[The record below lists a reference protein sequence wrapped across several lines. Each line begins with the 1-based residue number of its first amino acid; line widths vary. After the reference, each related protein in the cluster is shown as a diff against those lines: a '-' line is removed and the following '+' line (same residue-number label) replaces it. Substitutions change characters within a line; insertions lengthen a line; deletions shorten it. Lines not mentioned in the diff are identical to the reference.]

1 VQLWVRLSG
10 GPVDA
15 VVVADAVAVL
25 TSGGLDS
32 AILVAHLASEGS
44 EVTPIYVRFG
54 LVWENVEARHLKRF
68 LASLPNSNVK
78 PLITL
83 DLPVADI
90 YGAHWSMTGQ
100 AVPDDGSPDE
110 AVYLPGR
117 NLLLLAKSSVWC
129 ALNGIPTIALGTL
142 AANPFPDA
150 DREFFT
156 GFSALAGRALSCRLS
171 VVTPFAGRSK
181 QEVLEVGRELALD
194 LTFSCIAPR
203 SERHC
208 GRCNKCAERQ
218 LAFSGLGLADT
229 TDYATL

>member
-1 VQLWVRLSG
+1 M
-10 GPVDA
+10 
-15 VVVADAVAVL
+15 VVADAVAVL
-25 TSGGLDS
+25 ASGGLDS
-32 AILVAHLASEGS
+32 AILVAHLASEKS

-54 LVWENVEARHLKRF
+54 LAWEDVEARYLERF
-68 LASLPNSNVK
+68 LASLPNRNVNS
-78 PLITL
+78 LIEL

-90 YGAHWSMTGQ
+90 YGTHWSTTGQ
-100 AVPDDGSPDE
+100 DVPDHHSPDE

-150 DREFFT
+150 DDEFFT
-156 GFSALAGRALSCRLS
+156 GYSALAGRALGCPLS
-171 VVTPFAGRSK
+171 VVAPFAGRSK
-181 QEVLEVGRELALD
+181 RDVLEIGRQLALD
-194 LTFSCIAPR
+194 LTFSCISPS

-218 LAFSGLGLADT
+218 LAFSDVGIADT
-229 TDYATL
+229 TEYATR

>member
-1 VQLWVRLSG
+1 
-10 GPVDA
+10 

-25 TSGGLDS
+25 ASGGLDS
-32 AILVAHLASEGS
+32 AILVAHLASDGTK
-44 EVTPIYVRFG
+44 VTPIYVRFG
-54 LVWENVEARHLKRF
+54 LTWEDVEVRHLKRF
-68 LASLPNSNVK
+68 LASLSNANVES
-78 PLITL
+78 LIEL
-83 DLPVADI
+83 DLPVADS
-90 YGAHWSMTGQ
+90 YGAHWSVTGQ
-100 AVPDDGSPDE
+100 DVPDDHSPDE

-150 DREFFT
+150 DSEFFT
-156 GFSALAGRALSCRLS
+156 AFSALAGRALGFPLA

-181 QEVLEVGRELALD
+181 QDVLAVGRQLALD
-194 LTFSCIAPR
+194 LTFSCIAPL

-218 LAFSGLGLADT
+218 LAFSDLGLVDT
-229 TDYATL
+229 TEYATS

>member
-1 VQLWVRLSG
+1 M
-10 GPVDA
+10 
-15 VVVADAVAVL
+15 VVADAVAVL
-25 TSGGLDS
+25 ASGGLDS
-32 AILVAHLASEGS
+32 AILVAHLAGEGS

-54 LVWENVEARHLKRF
+54 LAWEDVESRHLKRF
-68 LASLPNSNVK
+68 LASLPPSNINS
-78 PLITL
+78 LIVL

-90 YGAHWSMTGQ
+90 YGPHWSMTGQ
-100 AVPDDGSPDE
+100 DVPDDDSPDE

-129 ALNGIPTIALGTL
+129 ALNGVPTIALGTL

-156 GFSALAGRALSCRLS
+156 GFATLAGRALDRPLA
-171 VVTPFAGRSK
+171 VATPFAGRSK
-181 QEVLEVGRELALD
+181 REVLEVGRQLALD

-218 LAFSGLGLADT
+218 LAFRDLGIADPT
-229 TDYATL
+229 VYATS

>member
-1 VQLWVRLSG
+1 M
-10 GPVDA
+10 
-15 VVVADAVAVL
+15 ADAVAVL
-25 TSGGLDS
+25 ASGGVDS
-32 AILVAHLASEGS
+32 AILVGHLASEGR

-54 LVWENVEARHLKRF
+54 LAWEDVEARHLERF
-68 LASLPNSNVK
+68 LASLSNSNVK
-78 PLITL
+78 SLIVL
-83 DLPVADI
+83 DQPVADI
-90 YGAHWSMTGQ
+90 YSAHWSMTGQ
-100 AVPDDGSPDE
+100 DVPDDDSPDE

-117 NLLLLAKSSVWC
+117 NLLLLVKSSVWC

-150 DREFFT
+150 DSEFFA
-156 GFSALAGRALSCRLS
+156 GFSALAGRALSSPLE

-181 QEVLEVGRELALD
+181 QEVLELGRQLALD

-218 LAFSGLGLADT
+218 LAFSDSGIADT
-229 TDYATL
+229 TEYATS

>member
-1 VQLWVRLSG
+1 M
-10 GPVDA
+10 
-15 VVVADAVAVL
+15 VVADAVAVL
-25 TSGGLDS
+25 ASGGLDS
-32 AILVAHLASEGS
+32 AILVAHLASEGC

-54 LVWENVEARHLKRF
+54 LAWEDVESRHLKQF
-68 LASLPNSNVK
+68 LASLPQSNIK
-78 PLITL
+78 SLIVL

-90 YGAHWSMTGQ
+90 YGPHWSMTGQ
-100 AVPDDGSPDE
+100 EVPDDDSPDE

-129 ALNGIPTIALGTL
+129 ALNGVPTIALGTL

-150 DREFFT
+150 DREFFA
-156 GFSALAGRALSCRLS
+156 GFAALAGRALGRPLA
-171 VVTPFAGRSK
+171 VATPFADRSK
-181 QEVLEVGRELALD
+181 REVLDVGRHLALD

-218 LAFSGLGLADT
+218 LAFSNLGITDT
-229 TDYATL
+229 TEYARL